1 MKTPFIVFVRSL
13 FIYLLITLPA
23 LFAPILYYFSAIF
36 AVSVC
41 WVAGLI
47 FVVGFYLIKQS
58 TIEHSVKFYS
68 LFLFVLLGVWIAFEC
83 IQLFGLW
90 RNIWQDADYLLF
102 PLAAFISG
110 CISLM
115 FSKKTILLQFKN
127 QSNELEINRNT
138 SL

>member
-1 MKTPFIVFVRSL
+1 
-13 FIYLLITLPA
+13 LLLTLPA
-23 LFAPILYYFSAIF
+23 LFAPKLYYFSAIF
-36 AVSVC
+36 ALCVC

-47 FVVGFYLIKQS
+47 FVFGFYLIKES
-58 TIEHSVKFYS
+58 TIEHSIKFYS

-83 IQLFGLW
+83 IQLFGL
-90 RNIWQDADYLLF
+90 RYNIWQNAECLLF

-127 QSNELEINRNT
+127 RSNELEINRST